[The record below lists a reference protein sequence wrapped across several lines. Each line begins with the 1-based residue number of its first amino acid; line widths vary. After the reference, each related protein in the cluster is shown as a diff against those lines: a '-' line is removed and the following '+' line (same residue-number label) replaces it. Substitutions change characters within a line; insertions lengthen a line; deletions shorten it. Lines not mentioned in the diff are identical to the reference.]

1 MTHIEYCCYDYA
13 INESETTLKVESAI
27 KHGIKNIFILPYSI
41 NYIRSELF
49 SSNSDVRFGCP
60 ADFPYG
66 LSDLKTRNCI
76 VENLA
81 KSNKI
86 SFIDL
91 MIPTK
96 AVTNRK
102 YDKLREDIKSNLDI
116 CSQYNVHLRY
126 ILEYRIYSH
135 DVLSKICQILK
146 TLNIDTILPSSGMML
161 DDINDNIIACK
172 FLQTKADIKAICNGN
187 IYRQQNLD
195 DAYKANLYGIRINN
209 LQALRYLSSPL

>member
-1 MTHIEYCCYDYA
+1 MIHIEYCCYDYA
-13 INESETTLKVESAI
+13 LNEIETTFNVETAI

-49 SSNSDVRFGCP
+49 ASDSDVRFGCP

-66 LSDLKTRNCI
+66 LSDQKTRNYA

-102 YDKLREDIKSNLDI
+102 YDKLREDIRTNLDI
-116 CSQYNVHLRY
+116 CKQYNVHLRY
-126 ILEYRIYSH
+126 ILEYRIYNH
-135 DVLSKICQILK
+135 DVLSKICQIFK
-146 TLNIDTILPSSGMML
+146 NLNIDTILPSSGMML

-172 FLQTKADIKAICNGN
+172 FLQTKTGIKTVCTGN
-187 IYRQQNLD
+187 VYRKQGFD
-195 DAYKANLYGIRINN
+195 SVCSANLYGLRINN
-209 LQALRYLSSPL
+209 LNILQHIDLY

>member
-13 INESETTLKVESAI
+13 INETETTFNIETAI

-49 SSNSDVRFGCP
+49 AADSDIRFGCP
-60 ADFPYG
+60 VDFPYG
-66 LSDLKTRNCI
+66 LSDLKTRNYA

-81 KSNKI
+81 RSNKI

-91 MIPTK
+91 MMPTK

-102 YDKLREDIKSNLDI
+102 YDKLREDIRTNLDI
-116 CSQYNVHLRY
+116 CQQYSVHLRY
-126 ILEYRIYSH
+126 ILEYRIYNH

-146 TLNIDTILPSSGMML
+146 TLNIDTVLPSSGMML

-172 FLQTKADIKAICNGN
+172 FLQTKTDIKTICTGN
-187 IYRQQNLD
+187 IYRKQNLD
-195 DAYKANLYGIRINN
+195 IAYKANIYGIRINN
-209 LQALRYLSSPL
+209 LNMFEYID